1 MAYQTPITI
10 KDAILNIQK
19 GKYVLPAI
27 QREFVWKTE
36 QIEKLFDSLMRDYPI
51 STFLF
56 WNVEKG
62 QVSKFQFYNFLK
74 KYHERKQ
81 RHNTKV
87 DLTGDEDVVAI
98 LDGQQRLTSLY
109 LSLRGSF
116 AEKLPYYR
124 WDSEHAFPEKKLY
137 LDLLAPA
144 KSQEMMYDFQFL
156 TSQESQQKIY
166 TEFDEYLNIEIEKK
180 VFWFE
185 VGKIIEF
192 KDLPTVMKYLMD
204 EGLTN
209 TANFSLEQTSFALNT
224 LTELYNVIHQKGTI
238 SFYQETSPSL
248 DKVLQIF
255 IRINAGGTKLS
266 YSDLLLSIATAEW
279 KERDARDV
287 IHSFVDEINGIGTGF
302 GFNKDFVMKACL
314 VLADFT
320 DVKFK
325 VDNFTKENMLKIER
339 QWEDISSALKNAVH
353 LIDKFG
359 FNRTNLTSAN
369 AVIPIAYY
377 FFKNQLDE
385 KVISSVRF
393 ESDRQQIREW
403 LIRSLL
409 KRVFGSA
416 ADNIYSPLRKV
427 IGKHLGGFPLQQIK
441 DELHGTSKSIT
452 FSEEDIDNFVELD
465 YHDPLAFSVLSLIY
479 KGINLNLRYHLDH
492 IHPKSM
498 FTDAKLKRE
507 RIDSEHFGEYQWRF
521 NLLPN
526 LQLLQK
532 TENEEKSKKPLA
544 GWVES
549 QFEDE
554 KSKTRYLDSHFFPA
568 DISLEFSDFI
578 SFYESRKGI
587 LRKKLKEAVG
597 A

>member
-10 KDAILNIQK
+10 KDTVFNIQK

-27 QREFVWKTE
+27 QREFVWKTD

-56 WNVEKG
+56 WNVEKS
-62 QVSKFQFYNFLK
+62 QVKKFQFYHFLR
-74 KYHERKQ
+74 KYHQKNQ
-81 RHNTKV
+81 THNTKA
-87 DLTGDEDVVAI
+87 DLIGDEDVVAI

-109 LSLRGSF
+109 LALKGSF

-137 LDLLAPA
+137 LNLLSPA
-144 KSQEMMYDFQFL
+144 KSPEMQYDFQFL
-156 TSQESQQKIY
+156 TNADSQVKAIKS
-166 TEFDEYLNIEIEKK
+166 FDEDLNEESEVKT
-180 VFWFE
+180 FWFE
-185 VGKIIEF
+185 VGKILDF
-192 KDLPTVMKYLMD
+192 KDLTAVMQYLMA

-209 TANFSLEQTSFALNT
+209 TGIYTNEQTSFALNT
-224 LTELYNVIHQKGTI
+224 LTELFNVIHQKGTI
-238 SFYQETSPSL
+238 SYYQENTPTL

-287 IHSFVDEINGIGTGF
+287 IHTFVDEINQIGHGF
-302 GFNKDFVMKACL
+302 SFNKDFVMKACL
-314 VLADFT
+314 VLADFS

-325 VDNFTKENMLKIER
+325 VDNFTKENMLKIEQ
-339 QWEDISSALKNAVH
+339 QWDGISGALRNAIK

-359 FNRTNLTSAN
+359 FNRSNLTSAN

-377 FFKNQLDE
+377 FLKNEFDE
-385 KVISSVRF
+385 KIIFSSKF
-393 ESDRQQIREW
+393 ENDRQSIREW

-427 IGKHLGGFPLQQIK
+427 IRQHLGSFPLQPIK
-441 DELHGTSKSIT
+441 DELHGTSKSIS
-452 FSEEDIDNFVELD
+452 FSEEDIDNFIELD

-479 KGINLNLRYHLDH
+479 SGLNLNYHYHLDH
-492 IHPKSM
+492 IHPQSM

-507 RIDSEHFGEYQWRF
+507 KIEIELFEEFQWRY

-526 LQLLQK
+526 LQLLQE
-532 TENEEKSKKPLA
+532 TENIEKNKKPLTD
-544 GWVES
+544 WLNKNYS
-549 QFEDE
+549 D
-554 KSKTRYLDSHFFPA
+554 KSSRSRYLESHFFPEGV
-568 DISLEFSDFI
+568 SLEFVDFI
-578 SFYESRKGI
+578 EFYESRKAV
-587 LRKKLKEAVG
+587 LKEKLIAAVG